1 MLSAKNIVASI
12 LITFFYPMIMLSGNY
27 NSMITLSLSD
37 LIGVQKLMT
46 AYGLASLCMVVTNL
60 LIPSASGRNDVIM
73 FSYSNKHLSARQN
86 NGFNVVM

>member
-60 LIPSASGRNDVIM
+60 LIPSASGRNDVQL
-73 FSYSNKHLSARQN
+73 FKQASECKAE
-86 NGFNVVM
+86 